1 MIYNFRLTRM
11 TRLSSVRALAG
22 IGVLA
27 GLTAMAGCTLDNNLT
42 ANGGPQGLIQFVNAA
57 PRYRFVNLNIDSA
70 NAVPVQGYGSG
81 TSAYVDALANARQLT
96 VKDSANSTTLA
107 AAPLQVA
114 NQSVYLVLLTQHSTG
129 GNLLVFP
136 DTASAPPGTAVGL
149 RVINTSPSA
158 GAVDVYIT
166 GADSTLATPVATN
179 IGYEGNSGYLYP
191 QNGGVLRLRLTV
203 AGTKTVLLDVD
214 ASSLTPGQ
222 VRSIILIDATGGGLP
237 ASWLAV
243 PDRG

>member
-1 MIYNFRLTRM
+1 MNRIPSF
-11 TRLSSVRALAG
+11 RALAG
-22 IGVLA
+22 IGILA
-27 GLTAMAGCTLDNNLT
+27 GLSAIGGCTLDNNLT

-57 PRYRFVNLNIDSA
+57 PRYRFVNLNVDSA
-70 NAVPVQGYGSG
+70 NAVAAQAYGSG
-81 TSAYVDALANARQLT
+81 NSAYVDALANARQLT

-107 AAPLQVA
+107 STPLQVA
-114 NQSVYLVLLTQHSTG
+114 DQSVYLVLLTQHATG

-149 RVINTSPSA
+149 RVINASPSA
-158 GAVDVYIT
+158 GPVDVYIT
-166 GADSTLATPVATN
+166 GADSTLTTPTATS
-179 IGYEGNSGYLYP
+179 IGFEGNTGYLYP

-222 VRSIILIDATGGGLP
+222 VRSIVLIDAAGGGLP

>member
-1 MIYNFRLTRM
+1 MFI

-22 IGVLA
+22 IGIIA
-27 GLTAMAGCTLDNNLT
+27 GLAAMAGCTLDNTLT
-42 ANGGPQGLIQFVNAA
+42 GTGGAQGLVQFVNAA
-57 PRYRFVNLNIDSA
+57 PRYRYVNLNIDST
-70 NAVPVQGYGSG
+70 NAVPSQAYGSG

-107 AAPLQVA
+107 SSSLQVA
-114 NQSVYLVLLTQHSTG
+114 DQSVYLVLLTQHATG
-129 GNLLVFP
+129 GNLLIFP

-149 RVINTSPSA
+149 RVINASPSA
-158 GAVDVYIT
+158 GNVDVYIT
-166 GADSTLATPVATN
+166 GADSTLATPSASN
-179 IGYEGNSGYLYP
+179 IGYEGNTGYIYP
-191 QNGGVLRLRLTV
+191 ENGGVLRLRLTI

-222 VRSIILIDATGGGLP
+222 IRSIVLIDAAGGGLP
-237 ASWLAV
+237 ALWLAI

>member
-1 MIYNFRLTRM
+1 MA
-11 TRLSSVRALAG
+11 RLSGVRAIAG
-22 IGVLA
+22 IGMLA

-57 PRYRFVNLNIDSA
+57 PRYRYVNLNVDS
-70 NAVPVQGYGSG
+70 VKTVSVQSYGSG
-81 TSAYVDALANARQLT
+81 NSAYVDALANARQLT

-107 AAPLQVA
+107 TAPLLVA
-114 NQSVYLVLLTQHSTG
+114 NQSVYLVLLTQHATG

-136 DTASAPPGTAVGL
+136 DTASAPPGTSVGL
-149 RVINTSPSA
+149 RVINASPSA
-158 GAVDVYIT
+158 GAVDVYVT
-166 GADSTLATPVATN
+166 GADSTLTTPVATK
-179 IGYEGNSGYLYP
+179 IGYEGNTGYLYS
-191 QNGGVLRLRLTV
+191 QNGGVLRLRVTV

-222 VRSIILIDATGGGLP
+222 VRSIVLIDAAGGGLP
-237 ASWLAV
+237 ASWLPV